1 MEFGMRRKVLIIL
14 ILGSMAFSAG
24 VGDIIER
31 NNAAIENERRQY
43 LNVDTSKSII
53 IKKDEFNRLF
63 GK

>member
-1 MEFGMRRKVLIIL
+1 MKRKIIAVFL
-14 ILGSMAFSAG
+14 LGSIVFSAG

>member
-1 MEFGMRRKVLIIL
+1 MRRKVLIIL
-14 ILGSMAFSAG
+14 ILGSIVFSAG

-43 LNVDTSKSII
+43 LNIDTSKSII